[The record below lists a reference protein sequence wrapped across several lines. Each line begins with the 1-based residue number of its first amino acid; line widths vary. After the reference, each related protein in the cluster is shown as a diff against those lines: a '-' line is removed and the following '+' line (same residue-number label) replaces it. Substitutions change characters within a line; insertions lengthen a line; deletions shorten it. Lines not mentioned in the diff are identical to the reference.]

1 VWGCGSRRGGRRSCL
16 LSLRSA
22 SLSHKNQ
29 ARPSCTASFVFV
41 GLVPLLH
48 RRVPQVELRGHR
60 IKAAWFALSLGALA
74 VSGQD
79 QKSDCARRNARN
91 GGGLGTVK
99 EPRGTPS
106 PEMLLAS
113 ELGREGRILEE
124 TDVVQLLKSAI
135 EREGGQG
142 AFARRHIIDRAYL
155 NQMLNGKN
163 PINSAVMKALG
174 LRKVYAP
181 E

>member
-1 VWGCGSRRGGRRSCL
+1 VKKPGR
-16 LSLRSA
+16 
-22 SLSHKNQ
+22 
-29 ARPSCTASFVFV
+29 
-41 GLVPLLH
+41 
-48 RRVPQVELRGHR
+48 
-60 IKAAWFALSLGALA
+60 
-74 VSGQD
+74 
-79 QKSDCARRNARN
+79 
-91 GGGLGTVK
+91 
-99 EPRGTPS
+99 TPS

-163 PINSAVMKALG
+163 RLT
-174 LRKVYAP
+174 AP
-181 E
+181 L